1 MRRKLAKI
9 GNFLPF
15 WLLLSGLEELQYP
28 RTLHSQAGITMLFG
42 TRNHRVVD
50 RFFPQSS
57 RGRAMDKKLCIGSM
71 AVAGIMLVLFL
82 LDLIVNFPFG
92 GTGPFTFID
101 ILGILASGVLL
112 YMAINAFR
120 EVR

>member
-1 MRRKLAKI
+1 MAKI
-9 GNFLPF
+9 GNFLQPG
-15 WLLLSGLEELQYP
+15 LLLSRLEELQYS
-28 RTLHSQAGITMLFG
+28 RTLHSQAGTSMIFG

-50 RFFPQSS
+50 RFSLQTS

-82 LDLIVNFPFG
+82 LDLIVGLPFG
-92 GTGPFTFID
+92 GSGPFTFID
-101 ILGILASGVLL
+101 ILGIFASGVLL
-112 YMAINAFR
+112 YMAINAYR

>member
-1 MRRKLAKI
+1 MFRAKR
-9 GNFLPF
+9 P
-15 WLLLSGLEELQYP
+15 LLSCVDDLQYP
-28 RTLHSQAGITMLFG
+28 RTPHSQAGSVMVTG

-50 RFFPQSS
+50 RFSSRTS
-57 RGRAMDKKLCIGSM
+57 RGRAMDKMLCIGSL

-82 LDLIVNFPFG
+82 LDLITNFPFG

-112 YMAINAFR
+112 YMAFNAYR